1 MSVGVI
7 IHTIHEIQ
15 ASSFSI
21 TRKIDPKASFD
32 ISTV

>member
-1 MSVGVI
+1 MSVGVM

-21 TRKIDPKASFD
+21 TRKMDPKASFEV
-32 ISTV
+32 STV